1 MGGSVRRRRPPRCPC
16 EGTRSLWGPR
26 EGKAPTMGL
35 SVRRR
40 LPPWCPREGPLPP
53 LAAGWRPPH
62 CPVRSRRPPPFPGSQ
77 PREGTPARL
86 GKERSR
92 RRRAPSIPP
101 SLLPSGRRRPGSGS
115 SGQTARASVCCWRD
129 RFYAE

>member
-1 MGGSVRRRRPPRCPC
+1 
-16 EGTRSLWGPR
+16 
-26 EGKAPTMGL
+26 MGL

-53 LAAGWRPPH
+53 LAAGWRLPR
-62 CPVRSRRPPPFPGSQ
+62 CPVRSRRPPPFLGSQ

-101 SLLPSGRRRPGSGS
+101 SLGQKAARQREQRADS
-115 SGQTARASVCCWRD
+115 SGVCLLL
-129 RFYAE
+129 EG